1 MEYRLKQFLGVQR
14 LAVGRPRN
22 EVKFQKRPR
31 NEYPTTNRSKLIN
44 KSKKIKENHENY
56 YLFLF

>member
-1 MEYRLKQFLGVQR
+1 MNIKITGVQR
-14 LAVGRPRN
+14 LVVGRPRN